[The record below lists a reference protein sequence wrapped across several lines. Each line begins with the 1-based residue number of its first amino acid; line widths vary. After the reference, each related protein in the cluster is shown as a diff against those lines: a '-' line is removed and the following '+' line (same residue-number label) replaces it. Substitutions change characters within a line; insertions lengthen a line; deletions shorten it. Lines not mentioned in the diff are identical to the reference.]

1 MSQITLIRHGQ
12 ANTQARSET
21 EYDRLSP
28 LGHRQSQWLGEHLAT
43 LPDTHTRIW
52 CGTLNRHRETAASM
66 GLKAQIVQDERLNE
80 LEYFNLAQA
89 MEQQHGL
96 PLPDEREGFVTH
108 LPTVFAAWER
118 GDIADPPESFADFDA
133 RVRGALADIAAEP
146 GPALVVTSGG
156 LISMVMRQ
164 SLGLDTGAM
173 AQMAL
178 AIMNTSMHRLH
189 PIGDR
194 LSPVLFNAVPH
205 LDNPDRQFAQTHM

>member
-43 LPDTHTRIW
+43 LPDAHTRIW
-52 CGTLNRHRETAASM
+52 CGTLNRHMETAASM
-66 GLKAQIVQDERLNE
+66 GMQAQIVRDERLNE
-80 LEYFNLAQA
+80 LEYFTLAQM
-89 MEQQHGL
+89 MEEQHGL
-96 PLPDEREGFVTH
+96 PLPSEREGFVTH

-118 GDIADPPESFADFDA
+118 GDIADPPESFAAFDA

-164 SLGLDTGAM
+164 SLGLDTAAM